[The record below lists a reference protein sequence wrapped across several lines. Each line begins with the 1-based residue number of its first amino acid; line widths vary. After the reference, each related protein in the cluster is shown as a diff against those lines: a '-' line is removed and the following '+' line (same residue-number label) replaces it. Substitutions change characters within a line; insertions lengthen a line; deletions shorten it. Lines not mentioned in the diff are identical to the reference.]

1 MNKQPMRAI
10 IVTRSASLA
19 NGLDALLGAISE
31 IDEVRIAR
39 TMDDAFEQIESIK
52 PRLILIDAVLV
63 GNQPEELL
71 HKIIARSPETLRVLL
86 VDEAQDVKWM
96 PQYAEAVLLKGV
108 SPSALAASLTH
119 LLFPTGEEHERNDWN
134 E

>member
-1 MNKQPMRAI
+1 MRAL
-10 IVTRSASLA
+10 IVSRSASLA

-31 IDEVRIAR
+31 IDEVRVAR
-39 TMDDAFEQIESIK
+39 TMDVAFEQIESIK
-52 PRLILIDAVLV
+52 PRIVLIDVVLV
-63 GNQPEELL
+63 GSQPEEWLQ
-71 HKIIARSPETLRVLL
+71 KIIALSPKTQRVLL

-119 LLFPTGEEHERNDWN
+119 LLFPTGEEHERNDSN